1 MAMNAAPRDDASIG
15 RMPADCDAE
24 TAKKLALADPA
35 VQAALGGREP
45 RKVIYVQGRLVN
57 IVI

>member
-1 MAMNAAPRDDASIG
+1 M
-15 RMPADCDAE
+15 MPVDCDAD
-24 TAKKLALADPA
+24 TAKNIALSDDA
-35 VQAALGGREP
+35 VKSALNGKEP